1 MKKIIEINEEY
12 ACNGV
17 PACDRYS
24 VVTQIGV
31 HITPAPK
38 AYIKCE
44 ISVPKEEDLVP
55 LTGILSDLLR
65 RRIIANSPG
74 FANIV
79 AQVLAN
85 SRDPDIAAKITP
97 YLGKCS
103 IPTEI
108 LDDIRAHKD
117 WAYWTA
123 LISLYGTL
131 EVVQAQL
138 QSVKRAF
145 EKVPGVKVSSQLFS
159 GPPGESLK
167 ATVISEAP
175 EVLPQTGRPT
185 LASLAFLNVKEPG
198 GGHVAF
204 APIIP
209 PSGRELYEWYLE
221 AKQTTTEAGFNF
233 LADFHLFARYVIAI
247 NLVMFTGSEQKEM
260 NTLLRRLTDQTTKR
274 GFSEYRTHVS
284 VKTMCPEKANDVHF
298 SEYRTHVSFV
308 DNVASHHSFNNSA
321 QRKLMMSL
329 KDMLDPK
336 GILSPGKSGIWNSE
350 G

>member
-1 MKKIIEINEEY
+1 MKNMPPCFLYLKGGFGPSIDGLFFQSNL
-12 ACNGV
+12 G
-17 PACDRYS
+17 

-31 HITPAPK
+31 HITPAPE

-55 LTGILSDLLR
+55 LSGILSDLLR

-117 WAYWTA
+117 WPYWTA

-185 LASLAFLNVKEPG
+185 LASLAFLNVREPG

-274 GFSEYRTHVS
+274 GFSEYRTH
-284 VKTMCPEKANDVHF
+284 
-298 SEYRTHVSFV
+298 
-308 DNVASHHSFNNSA
+308 
-321 QRKLMMSL
+321 RKLMMSL

-336 GILSPGKSGIWNSE
+336 GILSPGKSGIWNSK